1 MRLSRILVIDDDELN
16 NFALGKFLESYITS
30 SNYIVQTNGWEAI
43 EYLERCKQKKETAP
57 DIIFVDL
64 SMPDMDGFEFLGY
77 YQKNF
82 HAALP
87 KTQLMILTC
96 STRGTDEEKALAY
109 SCVKGY
115 LSKPLS
121 DEKMTQILGE
131 EV

>member
-16 NFALGKFLESYITS
+16 NFALGKFLESYIAP

-43 EYLERCKQKKETAP
+43 EHLERCKQKKETAP

-96 STRGTDEEKALAY
+96 STRGDDEEKALAY